1 MRLPKG
7 NSLLSGW
14 RNGRQ
19 AWGNTRVLWVLA
31 AVDKHFFV
39 DGAEHVI
46 YCPALIRA
54 ALAILLFFSIAVKMQ
69 QLNPNEKL
77 SSWRFCR

>member
-1 MRLPKG
+1 M
-7 NSLLSGW
+7 
-14 RNGRQ
+14 
-19 AWGNTRVLWVLA
+19 LWVLA

-77 SSWRFCR
+77 SS